1 MRKLNASGSFFER
14 NSRIFGGQ
22 ASTSDTLFASWIEW
36 SVTGYY
42 LALVVLRL
50 VDHCCSSTSA
60 SSLRTASCSCLCFV
74 LKLLSNI
81 IVNSKKWCAILTF
94 VPVEMEKAAKIMA
107 KEHVQASDQIN
118 GKPFGEPLVIAII
131 LKIYTGMTKDK
142 KRGIRIILS
151 NLENT
156 MTRQDTYDATASN
169 P

>member
-1 MRKLNASGSFFER
+1 MEKVKESTLKYFGVNIWTRYYAHFAGDCVHPLMSRWLCTPFGER

-74 LKLLSNI
+74 LFFLDCTSEFLNFCLCLCLLRYPPS
-81 IVNSKKWCAILTF
+81 SSL
-94 VPVEMEKAAKIMA
+94 
-107 KEHVQASDQIN
+107 
-118 GKPFGEPLVIAII
+118 
-131 LKIYTGMTKDK
+131 
-142 KRGIRIILS
+142 
-151 NLENT
+151 
-156 MTRQDTYDATASN
+156 
-169 P
+169 